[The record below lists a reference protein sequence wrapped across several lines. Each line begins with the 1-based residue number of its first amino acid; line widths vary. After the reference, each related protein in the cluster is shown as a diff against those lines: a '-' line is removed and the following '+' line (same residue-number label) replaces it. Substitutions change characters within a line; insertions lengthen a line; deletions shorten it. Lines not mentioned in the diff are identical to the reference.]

1 MTDDATPFASHLEIA
16 AASVRVFANDG
27 RLDLGELEYL
37 LSVAMRDG
45 SVNDDERRVLGNIF
59 RRVRQDEVT
68 PAVWARMGEIR
79 AQHGI

>member
-1 MTDDATPFASHLEIA
+1 MSDPSGIDSHLEIA

-27 RLDLGELEYL
+27 RLDLGELEHL

-45 SVNDDERRVLGNIF
+45 SMNDDERRVLGNIF
-59 RRVRQDEVT
+59 QRVGEHEVT

-79 AQHGI
+79 ALHGF